1 MMEKVYMIIA
11 YSKSIGAKKCNLNFE
26 IKLLNYNPVIFRFRR
41 GVGQKK
47 NPPINL
53 IELRHNHIYISR
65 CR

>member
-41 GVGQKK
+41 VSARKK
-47 NPPINL
+47 IL
-53 IELRHNHIYISR
+53 QST
-65 CR
+65 